1 VAEFRQRLRLVFI
14 GAVICLM
21 LAVVGLMVSS
31 TLLAMVISLVIF
43 FTGFN
48 LLEAMLPSLV
58 SKTAPATGRGTAMGI
73 YSSSQ
78 FLGAF
83 AGGVAGG
90 VAQGVW
96 GIVGVYV
103 VVLVVLVLW
112 LGIAVFMKNPRHLS
126 TYLLKVENVTE
137 AELLLIP
144 GVIEAAII
152 KDEAVAYLKVEKHI
166 LDEEKLLSFA
176 AAEH

>member
-1 VAEFRQRLRLVFI
+1 
-14 GAVICLM
+14 
-21 LAVVGLMVSS
+21 
-31 TLLAMVISLVIF
+31 MVISLVIF

-83 AGGVAGG
+83 AGGVTAGA
-90 VAQGVW
+90 AQGVW
-96 GIVGVYV
+96 GMVGVYV
-103 VVLVVLVLW
+103 VVLVMLVLW

-176 AAEH
+176 AE